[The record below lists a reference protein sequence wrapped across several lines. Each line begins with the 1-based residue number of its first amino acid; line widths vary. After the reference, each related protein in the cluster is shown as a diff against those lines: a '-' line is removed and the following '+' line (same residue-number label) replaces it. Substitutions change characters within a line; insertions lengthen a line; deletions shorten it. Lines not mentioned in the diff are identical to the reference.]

1 MWSNSVRSSLTG
13 MTRALFAPAS
23 VGSVSS
29 STNRL
34 SIELL
39 LPSQVHAQKCEVH
52 RDAVQQQLAQS
63 LGVIVELA
71 LSVERSTAV
80 AQSPDTTE
88 SVEEPIDPNDIVDAP
103 TTLRR
108 SPEEEI
114 ADIFPGTRLITTT
127 DD

>member
-1 MWSNSVRSSLTG
+1 

-23 VGSVSS
+23 VGAVSS
-29 STNRL
+29 SANGL
-34 SIELL
+34 SVELL
-39 LPSQVHAQKCEVH
+39 LPSQVHAQKCEAH

-63 LGVIVELA
+63 LGVVVELA
-71 LSVERSTAV
+71 LNVEGSTAV
-80 AQSPDTTE
+80 TQSPSTTE
-88 SVEEPIDPNDIVDAP
+88 IVEEPIDPNDIVDAP
-103 TTLRR
+103 TTRQR

>member
-1 MWSNSVRSSLTG
+1 M
-13 MTRALFAPAS
+13 
-23 VGSVSS
+23 
-29 STNRL
+29 
-34 SIELL
+34 
-39 LPSQVHAQKCEVH
+39 HAQKCEVH